1 MRIFISGGTG
11 FVGKHLCRE
20 LLVRGHALKV
30 LVHRRVG
37 TPEHNV
43 VQVEGDV
50 TSPES
55 VLSAMAGCDAAI
67 NLVGIIREFPDR
79 GVTFQKLHMQAT
91 ATVVDMA
98 VKAGIS
104 RYLHMSALG
113 VRPEAVSA
121 YHRRK
126 YAAEEH
132 VRRSPLNAT
141 IFRPSVIFGPEDGF
155 INQLAPLVRLLPAVP
170 VIGNGRYRLQPIH
183 ADDVAR
189 CFAMALEDAETVGK
203 TYGLCGP
210 DRLSYDE
217 LLDLVGRILG
227 KNTVHKL
234 HAPVGLMQLFV
245 PLLQRIPSFPL
256 TTDQMTMLLEE
267 SICDGAW
274 RDTFRFQPITLE
286 TGIRAYLSR

>member
-20 LLVRGHALKV
+20 LLARGHSLKI

-37 TPEHNV
+37 APEQNV

-79 GVTFQKLHMQAT
+79 GITFQRLHVQAT

-98 VKAGIS
+98 VKAGIG

-113 VRPEAVSA
+113 VRTEASSG
-121 YHRRK
+121 YHRSK

-132 VRRSPLNAT
+132 VRRSPLNST
-141 IFRPSVIFGPEDGF
+141 IFRPSVIFGPEDAF
-155 INQLAPLVRLLPAVP
+155 INQLASLVRLLPAVP

-183 ADDVAR
+183 VDDVAR
-189 CFAMALEDAETVGK
+189 CFAMALENPETVGQ
-203 TYGLCGP
+203 TYALCGP
-210 DRLSYDE
+210 DRVSYNE
-217 LLDLVGRILG
+217 LLDLVGAALG
-227 KNTVHKL
+227 KKGVRKI
-234 HAPVGLMQLFV
+234 HAPLGLMQFFV
-245 PLLQRIPSFPL
+245 PLLQNIPSFPL
-256 TTDQMTMLLEE
+256 TVDQLTMLLEE
-267 SICDGAW
+267 SICDGIW
-274 RDTFRFQPITLE
+274 QHSFPFTPTPLKE
-286 TGIRAYLSR
+286 GMCSYLC

>member
-20 LLVRGHALKV
+20 LLARGHALKV

-79 GVTFQKLHMQAT
+79 GVTFQKLHVQAT

-121 YHRRK
+121 YHRSK

-132 VRRSPLNAT
+132 VRKSPLNAT
-141 IFRPSVIFGPEDGF
+141 IFRPSVIFGLEDAF
-155 INQLAPLVRLLPAVP
+155 INQLASLVRLLPAVP

-183 ADDVAR
+183 VDDVAR
-189 CFAMALEDAETVGK
+189 CFAMALENPETVGQ
-203 TYGLCGP
+203 TYALCGP
-210 DRLSYDE
+210 DRVSYNE
-217 LLDLVGRILG
+217 LLDLVGAALG
-227 KNTVHKL
+227 KKGVRKI
-234 HAPVGLMQLFV
+234 HAPLGLMQFFV
-245 PLLQRIPSFPL
+245 PLLQNIPSFPL
-256 TTDQMTMLLEE
+256 TVDQLTMLLEE
-267 SICDGAW
+267 SICDGLW
-274 RDTFRFQPITLE
+274 QQSFPFTPTPLKE
-286 TGIRAYLSR
+286 GMCSYLC

>member
-20 LLVRGHALKV
+20 LLARGHALKV

-79 GVTFQKLHMQAT
+79 GVTFQKLHVQAT

-121 YHRRK
+121 YHRSK

-132 VRRSPLNAT
+132 VRKSPLNAT
-141 IFRPSVIFGPEDGF
+141 IFRPSVIFGLEDAF
-155 INQLAPLVRLLPAVP
+155 INQLASLVRLLPAVP

-183 ADDVAR
+183 VDDVAR
-189 CFAMALEDAETVGK
+189 CFAMALENPETVGQ

-210 DRLSYDE
+210 DRVSYND
-217 LLDLVGRILG
+217 LLDLVGAVLG
-227 KNTVHKL
+227 KKKVRKI
-234 HAPVGLMQLFV
+234 HAPLSLMQFFV
-245 PLLQRIPSFPL
+245 PLLQNIPSFPL
-256 TTDQMTMLLEE
+256 TVDQLTMLLEE
-267 SICDGAW
+267 SICDGLW
-274 RDTFRFQPITLE
+274 QQSFPFTPTPLKE
-286 TGIRAYLSR
+286 GMCSYLC

>member
-1 MRIFISGGTG
+1 MRIFVSGGTG
-11 FVGKHLCRE
+11 FVGKHLCRV
-20 LLVRGHALKV
+20 LLARGHSLKV

-79 GVTFQKLHMQAT
+79 GVTFQKLHVQAT

-121 YHRRK
+121 YHRSK

-183 ADDVAR
+183 VDDVAR
-189 CFAMALEDAETVGK
+189 CFAMALENPETIGQ
-203 TYGLCGP
+203 TYALCGP
-210 DRLSYDE
+210 DRVSYNE
-217 LLDLVGRILG
+217 LLDLVGAVLG
-227 KNTVHKL
+227 KKRVRKV
-234 HAPVGLMQLFV
+234 HAPLGLMQFFV
-245 PLLQRIPSFPL
+245 PLLQNIPSFPL
-256 TTDQMTMLLEE
+256 TVDQLTMLLEE
-267 SICDGAW
+267 SICDGIW
-274 RDTFRFQPITLE
+274 QHSFPFTPTSLKE
-286 TGIRAYLSR
+286 GMCSYLC